1 MENLR
6 VKSYHLSKELCSIC
20 NSVIDN
26 SLSEIK
32 QRKIDDDILIHTL
45 RKRVKFF
52 RTILK
57 LVRNGIGEQFYKKNN
72 FILRDLNRRSALLR
86 NFSALI
92 ILCSPDNKDYPGTLH
107 PLNNILSLLQ
117 SDFHKIKENIDYPAL
132 FHQQDLT
139 LNRFRTNL
147 DKSKLVKLRFTTIKN
162 GLEKIYSDA
171 SELLTISKKN
181 PNESNLHE
189 WRKSVKDLYHCI
201 SVLSPIKPKIYDRYA
216 IELKQLSDL
225 LGELHDYFELQHY
238 VESKNKEEIDLEL
251 ISAHID
257 KSKSALR
264 KKSFRLGKKLFKD
277 KPGTFGS
284 RFKKYYSIYKSKPKK
299 ILQSRSARS

>member
-6 VKSYHLSKELCSIC
+6 VKSYQLSKELCSIC
-20 NSVIDN
+20 DSVIDN

-32 QRKIDDDILIHTL
+32 QRKTEEDILIHTF
-45 RKRVKFF
+45 RKRIKFL
-52 RTILK
+52 RTIIK
-57 LVRNGIGEQFYKKNN
+57 LVRSGIGEEFYKKNN
-72 FILRDLNRRSALLR
+72 LILRDLNRRSALLR

-92 ILCSPDNKDYPGTLH
+92 ILCSEANKDNAGTLH

-117 SDFHKIKENIDYPAL
+117 ADFNKIKENIDYSAL
-132 FHQQDLT
+132 FHHQKVT
-139 LNRFRTNL
+139 LHRFRANL
-147 DKSKLVKLRFTTIKN
+147 YKSKILKLRFPTIKK

-171 SELLTISKKN
+171 SELLNISKKN

-201 SVLSPIKPKIYDRYA
+201 SVLSPIKPKIYDPYA
-216 IELKQLSDL
+216 IELKKLSDL

-238 VESKNKEEIDLEL
+238 VLSKNKEEIDPEL
-251 ISAHID
+251 INVHIE

-277 KPGTFGS
+277 KPHSFGG
-284 RFKKYYSIYKSKPKK
+284 RFKKYYSLYKSE
-299 ILQSRSARS
+299 SN

>member
-45 RKRVKFF
+45 RKRVKFL

-92 ILCSPDNKDYPGTLH
+92 IICNESINEDTDKSQ
-107 PLNNILSLLQ
+107 PLKKLLPRLQ
-117 SDFHKIKENIDYPAL
+117 SNFNKIKENIDYSAL
-132 FHQQDLT
+132 FHQQEVT
-139 LNRFRTNL
+139 LHKVQTNL
-147 DKSKLVKLRFTTIKN
+147 NKSKLIKLRFATIKS
-162 GLEKIYSDA
+162 GLEKIFSDA
-171 SELLTISKKN
+171 SELLSISKKN

-201 SVLSPIKPKIYDRYA
+201 SVLSPIKPKIYNGYA
-216 IELKQLSDL
+216 KQLKQLSDM

-238 VESKNKEEIDLEL
+238 VESTDKQELDLEL
-251 ISAHID
+251 INAHIER
-257 KSKSALR
+257 SKSMLS
-264 KKSFRLGKKLFKD
+264 KKSFSLGKKLLKD

-299 ILQSRSARS
+299 ILQSRSAG